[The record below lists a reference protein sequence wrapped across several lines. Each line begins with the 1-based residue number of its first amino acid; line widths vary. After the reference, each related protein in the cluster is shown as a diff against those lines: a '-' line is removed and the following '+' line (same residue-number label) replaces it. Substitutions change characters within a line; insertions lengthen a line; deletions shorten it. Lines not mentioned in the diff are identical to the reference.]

1 MIPQIGCLKGVMTD
15 EFRMVNLVVAWSLL
29 NLIVEIQSIL
39 ADNSIGERSFILGR
53 AQRERMSSSKEPEKL
68 PEIAGVTPVLDPGLA
83 VTSNYSNSSNFD
95 TLVVSAALLP
105 VYDFIST

>member
-53 AQRERMSSSKEPEKL
+53 AQRGRMSSSKEPEKL
-68 PEIAGVTPVLDPGLA
+68 PEIAGVTQVLDPGL